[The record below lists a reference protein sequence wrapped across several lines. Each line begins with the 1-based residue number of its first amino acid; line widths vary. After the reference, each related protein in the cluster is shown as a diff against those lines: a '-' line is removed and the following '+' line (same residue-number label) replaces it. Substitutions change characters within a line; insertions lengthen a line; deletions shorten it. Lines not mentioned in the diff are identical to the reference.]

1 MEAKRKEI
9 LTCADDKALKRK
21 RKYCQ
26 EQAAKVTTY
35 LQTHEDTPILSLV
48 MSDLKSKLNITEA
61 SLEYFPIIQNR
72 IDQLEEPDNP
82 DEHEQAV

>member
-1 MEAKRKEI
+1 M
-9 LTCADDKALKRK
+9 
-21 RKYCQ
+21 
-26 EQAAKVTTY
+26 TTY

-82 DEHEQAV
+82 DEHEQAVQEYIDHESSKASVTREDGSVQAR